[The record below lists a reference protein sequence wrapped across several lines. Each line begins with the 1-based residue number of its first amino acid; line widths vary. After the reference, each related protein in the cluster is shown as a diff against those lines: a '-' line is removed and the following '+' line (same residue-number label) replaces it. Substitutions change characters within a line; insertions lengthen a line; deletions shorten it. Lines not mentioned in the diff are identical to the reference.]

1 MESAP
6 FDLVTG
12 PPPSPEIPSD
22 LVRVSFA
29 DVKVNKVYYI
39 RFHVSPE
46 HSIWLLAKVTDKGE
60 RVVFDSSWSF
70 SSGTDERPSVWN
82 RYIRTEVTPA
92 QVDTDILAG
101 AGSFHYHFYVP
112 IAVPAPN
119 LGFKKAPSG
128 SNKRKAR
135 RRSSRSRSHRR
146 STRRNRRK

>member
-1 MESAP
+1 MDLAP

-12 PPPSPEIPSD
+12 PPPSPEIPSE

-29 DVKVNKVYYI
+29 DIKVNKVYYI

-70 SSGTDERPSVWN
+70 SSETAERPSVWT

-112 IAVPAPN
+112 IAAPAPN

-128 SNKRKAR
+128 SNKRKACR
-135 RRSSRSRSHRR
+135 SRSRSRSRSRR
-146 STRRNRRK
+146 STRRK

>member
-1 MESAP
+1 MDSAP

-12 PPPSPEIPSD
+12 PPPSPETLPE

-29 DVKVNKVYYI
+29 DIKVNKVYYI
-39 RFHVSPE
+39 RFHLSPE
-46 HSIWLLAKVTDKGE
+46 HSIWLLAKVTAKGE

-70 SSGTDERPSVWN
+70 SPRTDERPSVWN

-112 IAVPAPN
+112 IATPAPN

-128 SNKRKAR
+128 ANKRKESR
-135 RRSSRSRSHRR
+135 RRSRSNR
-146 STRRNRRK
+146 TRRNRRK